1 MTHTIRRHHSN
12 ARMSKIVQHGGLIF
26 LCGQTS
32 SGTALA
38 NIDEQ
43 TSEVLRRIDDLLAE
57 VGSDRSH
64 LLSATVYLKQIE
76 DFAAMN
82 AVWEAWVP
90 PGTAPA
96 RTTVQAHLASP
107 ELRVEITVVAAC
119 VGVGVS

>member
-1 MTHTIRRHHSN
+1 MTQAIQRHHSN

-38 NIDEQ
+38 SIHDQ
-43 TSEVLRRIDDLLAE
+43 TSEVLRRIDTLLCE

-64 LLSATVYLKQIE
+64 MLSATVYLKHIE

-82 AVWEAWVP
+82 AVWEAWLP
-90 PGTAPA
+90 PDAAPA
-96 RTTVQAHLASP
+96 RTTVQAQLASP
-107 ELRVEITVVAAC
+107 DLRVEITVVAAC
-119 VGVGVS
+119 A

>member
-1 MTHTIRRHHSN
+1 MTQAIQRHHSN

-38 NIDEQ
+38 GIDDQ
-43 TSEVLRRIDDLLAE
+43 TSEVLRRIDTLLLD
-57 VGSDRSH
+57 VGSDRSR
-64 LLSATVYLKQIE
+64 LLSATVYLKHIE
-76 DFAAMN
+76 DFATMN

-96 RTTVQAHLASP
+96 RTTVQALLASP
-107 ELRVEITVVAAC
+107 DLRVEITVVAA
-119 VGVGVS
+119 GA

>member
-1 MTHTIRRHHSN
+1 MTQAIQRHHSN

-38 NIDEQ
+38 GIDDQ
-43 TSEVLRRIDDLLAE
+43 TSEVLRRIDALLAE
-57 VGSDRSH
+57 VGSGRSH
-64 LLSATVYLKQIE
+64 LLSATVYLKHIE

-90 PGTAPA
+90 PGAAPA

-107 ELRVEITVVAAC
+107 DLRVEITVVAA
-119 VGVGVS
+119 GA